1 MLSMLMLSF
10 NFVIVYV
17 LLSGSELFF
26 FFFFFFFSFFFFFFF
41 FFFFYIVLCI
51 CIALGDSV
59 IKRGRVVI
67 SFTDITPAAFL
78 FVCASRVCLHC
89 DEVWKLTR
97 IKLHTLTLHSR
108 SMITAYSKKNTSS
121 KKEKK

>member
-10 NFVIVYV
+10 HFVIVYV
-17 LLSGSELFF
+17 PLSGSDFLGGFFDFF
-26 FFFFFFFSFFFFFFF
+26 F
-41 FFFFYIVLCI
+41 IVLCI
-51 CIALGDSV
+51 CIALGYSV

-97 IKLHTLTLHSR
+97 IKLHTLTFHSR

>member
-17 LLSGSELFF
+17 LLSGSELVFF
-26 FFFFFFFSFFFFFFF
+26 LVFFW
-41 FFFFYIVLCI
+41 FFYIVLCI

-97 IKLHTLTLHSR
+97 IKLHTLTFHSR